1 MRKLSLSLG
10 LVSLLFC
17 LGCGSSNRVNNFV
30 PKGNFSTASL
40 HGQYV
45 YQITGIDFS
54 LNPLGQFY
62 SEAGMFMAD
71 GKGSILS
78 GTDDFSEGSGGVATN
93 SISGSY
99 SIANDGTGRITLTS
113 AAGSINLAVTMVSS
127 SKLYLIEG
135 DPLADAGGIAELQDP
150 KAIAAT
156 PSGTFTFRQ
165 HNVASLRGPESDV
178 GAFTVS
184 GGAVTSGSEDVNR
197 GGAFDNGTGN
207 PLTLM
212 AGSSLA
218 APGSN
223 GRGTGTFI
231 DSSGVTSNFIYYIV
245 DASNLRFLPSDPGTI
260 GLGRAEKQSGT
271 LALSGSYAFGSK
283 GDTLSTGGVNTGG
296 VNTVGVFTANN
307 GTITAGALDAVQ
319 DGNTSAKILITSGSY
334 LPVSNGRTTV
344 TLNASTAPI
353 QEFVWLV
360 SPARAFFLMNDSSKV
375 EDGTLD
381 LQSGAFSNSTMN
393 GQFAFV
399 MDGFDPNPK
408 DRVGT
413 LQWDGNGKLTLNE
426 FVNAAGVT
434 NIFVLPGTYSVSSNG
449 RTTGS
454 VSNLSSNLVFYL
466 ISGSPTNT
474 NAPNAYILQ
483 NDTNVEV
490 NGTMSK
496 QP

>member
-40 HGQYV
+40 NGQYV

-54 LNPLGQFY
+54 LNPLGASY

-71 GKGSILS
+71 GKGGILS
-78 GTDDFSEGSGGVATN
+78 GTDDFSEGSNGVATN

-99 SIANDGTGRITLTS
+99 SVANDGTGRITLTG
-113 AAGSINLAVTMVSS
+113 AAGTIKLAVTLVSS

-197 GGAFDNGTGN
+197 GGAFNNGTGN

-223 GRGTGTFI
+223 SRPPGSGSGTFV

-260 GLGRAEKQSGT
+260 GLGRAEKQTGT

-283 GDTLSTGGVNTGG
+283 GDTSFIGGVD
-296 VNTVGVFTANN
+296 TVGAFTASGGN
-307 GTITAGALDAVQ
+307 ITAGAFDSVQ
-319 DGNTSAKILITSGSY
+319 DGNASTNISITSGSY
-334 LPVSNGRTTV
+334 APVSNGRATV
-344 TLNASTAPI
+344 TLNASTGTI
-353 QEFVWLV
+353 QDIVWMV
-360 SPARAFFLMNDSSKV
+360 SPARGFFLINDSSKV

-381 LQSGAFSNSTMN
+381 LQSGTFSNSTMN

-413 LQWDGNGKLTLNE
+413 LQWDGNGNLTLNE
-426 FVNAAGVT
+426 FVNAAGLT

-454 VSNLSSNLVFYL
+454 VSSLSNNLVFYL
-466 ISGSPTNT
+466 ISGTD
-474 NAPNAYILQ
+474 AYVLQ
-483 NDTNVEV
+483 NDSGVEV
-490 NGTMSK
+490 NGTISK

>member
-40 HGQYV
+40 NGQYV

-54 LNPLGQFY
+54 LNPLGASY

-71 GKGSILS
+71 GKGGILS
-78 GTDDFSEGSGGVATN
+78 GTDDFSEGSNGVATN

-99 SIANDGTGRITLTS
+99 SVANDGTGRITLTS
-113 AAGSINLAVTMVSS
+113 AAGTINLAVTLVSS

-197 GGAFDNGTGN
+197 GGAFNNGTGN

-223 GRGTGTFI
+223 SRPPGSGSGTFV

-283 GDTLSTGGVNTGG
+283 GDTTVIGG

-307 GTITAGALDAVQ
+307 GNITAGAFDAVQ
-319 DGNTSAKILITSGSY
+319 DGTTSTNISITGGSY
-334 LPVSNGRTTV
+334 TPVSNGRTTV
-344 TLNASTAPI
+344 TLNASTATI

-360 SPARAFFLMNDSSKV
+360 SPGRAFFLINDSNKV

-381 LQSGAFSNSTMN
+381 LQSGTFSNSTMN

-408 DRVGT
+408 DRVGS
-413 LQWDGNGKLTLNE
+413 LQWDGSGKLTLNE

-434 NIFVLPGTYSVSSNG
+434 NIVVLPGTYSVSSNG

>member
-1 MRKLSLSLG
+1 MSKLSLSLG
-10 LVSLLFC
+10 LASLLFC

-40 HGQYV
+40 NGQYV

-54 LNPLGQFY
+54 LNPLGVSY
-62 SEAGMFMAD
+62 SEAGVFMAD

-93 SISGSY
+93 SITGSY

-113 AAGSINLAVTMVSS
+113 AAGSINLAVTLVSS
-127 SKLYLIEG
+127 SKVYLIEG
-135 DPLADAGGIAELQDP
+135 DVFADAGGIAELQDP

-184 GGAVTSGSEDVNR
+184 AGAVTSGSEDVNR

-223 GRGTGTFI
+223 SRPPGSGLGTFV

-283 GDTLSTGGVNTGG
+283 GDTSVIGG

-307 GTITAGALDAVQ
+307 GTITAGAFDAVQ
-319 DGNTSAKILITSGSY
+319 DGNTSTNISITSGSY
-334 LPVSNGRTTV
+334 PPVLNGRTTV
-344 TLNASTAPI
+344 TFNASTGTI

-360 SPARAFFLMNDSSKV
+360 SPARAFFLINDSSKV

-381 LQSGAFSNSTMN
+381 LQSGTFSNSTMN

-483 NDTNVEV
+483 NDINVEV